1 MRAPTHP
8 MSQQPD
14 RSPEKTPLWR
24 DERFWT
30 WAIQIAVL
38 LAVFGVL
45 YVAVTT
51 AVQNQAQRGV
61 AFDYQFNF
69 LRNTAGFNIGE
80 TVLPYDRSDSFG
92 WAMVVGF
99 ANSLRLIGV
108 GLVLTTV
115 LGVLVGVASFSKNW
129 LLRQLSL
136 IYVELLRNV
145 PPLLQFVF
153 WYFVVFFGLSKGSE
167 TAQVLGGMLVSKKGI
182 WIPWFTQP
190 AGVGILLLLI
200 GVGVGFWRKRIWQ
213 LVETGRAD
221 RWLTYGL
228 VGIGVAATL
237 IGTLGLGWQAPQAIN
252 TNGDVT
258 GGLRMS
264 LEYGGMLMGLACYNA
279 AFIAEIVRSGI
290 QSVSK
295 GQWEAA
301 QSLGLSAGQT
311 MQQVVFPQALRVIVP
326 SLNTQYATLAKNSS
340 LAIAIGYPDLYSVA
354 LTTQNQTGRAIEIV
368 LLMGAVYLGLNL
380 MISVVMNQVNR
391 LVQLRER

>member
-1 MRAPTHP
+1 MLQP
-8 MSQQPD
+8 PD
-14 RSPEKTPLWR
+14 RSTEKTPLWR
-24 DERFWT
+24 DERFWS
-30 WAIQIAVL
+30 WACQIGVL
-38 LAVFGVL
+38 LLVLGVL
-45 YVAVTT
+45 AIAVTT
-51 AVQNQAQRGV
+51 AGRNQAQRGV
-61 AFDYQFNF
+61 AFGYSFLFNE
-69 LRNTAGFNIGE
+69 AGFNIGE
-80 TVLPYDRSDSFG
+80 TVLPYQPNDRYW
-92 WAMVVGF
+92 WAMVVGL
-99 ANSLRLIGV
+99 ANSFRLIGV

-115 LGVLVGVASFSKNW
+115 LGVFVGVASFSKNW
-129 LLRQLSL
+129 LLRKLSL

-153 WYFVVFFGLSKGSE
+153 WYFVVFFGLSKGKE
-167 TAQVLGGMLVSKKGI
+167 TATLLGGMLVSKKGI

-190 AGVGILLLLI
+190 AGVGMLLLLI
-200 GVGVGFWRKRIWQ
+200 AIGLGLWHIRQRQ
-213 LVETGRAD
+213 LEETGRAD
-221 RWLTYGL
+221 RRL
-228 VGIGVAATL
+228 VYGIGGVSVAATL
-237 IGTLGLGWQAPQAIN
+237 IAIVGLGWQMPQTISSD
-252 TNGDVT
+252 GDVS

-311 MQQVVFPQALRVIVP
+311 MQKVVFPQALRVIVP

-368 LLMGAVYLGLNL
+368 LLMGAVYLAINL
-380 MISVVMNQVNR
+380 FISIVMNQVNR